1 MTALVNKYVAALALG
16 LGLSCG
22 LAKAACAP
30 QTYAAKTYTVCSFDL
45 SVDKLRLFNL
55 NAESEPIASFSALD
69 RALAAEN
76 KKLTFA
82 MNAGMFDQ
90 NLKPIGLYVESGK
103 LAKKLSRRP
112 GPGNFHLQPN
122 GVFYLDE
129 GKVGVE
135 ETESFAARKFT
146 PEFATQSGPM
156 LVING
161 EIHPAFSATGTSFKL
176 RNGVGVIDDTHVVFV
191 ISESAVNFHEFAS
204 LFRDQLKTANALF
217 FDGSV
222 SSLFSVELGRNDGFV
237 ELGPMVGAWEMR

>member
-1 MTALVNKYVAALALG
+1 MPQIYAD
-16 LGLSCG
+16 
-22 LAKAACAP
+22 KA
-30 QTYAAKTYTVCSFDL
+30 YTICSFDL
-45 SVDKLRLFNL
+45 AVDTLALFNL
-55 NAESEPIASFSALD
+55 NAESEPIASFSALQQKL
-69 RALAAEN
+69 ALDG

-90 NLKPIGLYVESGK
+90 NLKPIGLYVEGGK
-103 LAKKLSRRP
+103 LARKLNRRP

-122 GVFYLDE
+122 GVFFVDK
-129 GKVGVE
+129 GKSGVA
-135 ETESFAARKFT
+135 ETESFAARKLD
-146 PEFATQSGPM
+146 PEYATQSGPM

-176 RNGVGVIDDTHVVFV
+176 RNGVGVVDDTHVVFV

-204 LFRDQLKTANALF
+204 LFRDQLKTPNALF

-222 SSLFSVELGRNDGFV
+222 SSLFSTELGRNDGFV